1 MHARVEL
8 IAISLVAACCAGV
21 AVALEQELFAPVFLV
36 MSALAGIAAI
46 RRSA

>member
-1 MHARVEL
+1 MEL

-21 AVALEQELFAPVFLV
+21 AAALEQELFALVFLA